1 MKKIAAILALSALAG
16 CAHEKSQYVLDVENA
31 PPPASQEA
39 KAAECAHLFSEID
52 RNNAVMAKSYQD
64 GTFTM
69 KNQNEKD
76 ARNEALSLRT
86 FKIGCPRRL

>member
-16 CAHEKSQYVLDVENA
+16 CALEKSQYVLDIENA
-31 PPPASQEA
+31 PAPASPEA
-39 KAAECAHLFSEID
+39 KAVECAHLFSEID
-52 RNNAVMAKSYQD
+52 RNNAIMLRSSQG

-76 ARNEALSLRT
+76 ARNEALSIRA
-86 FKIGCPRRL
+86 FKIGCPRR